1 MSSTQGLQKNSFYSY
16 AMYPI
21 VYSFYIHTNTFIK
34 FNRHNNKYW
43 ILPSEKYLR
52 FFFGVI
58 VLDIEESS
66 GNTKEVIVQKREG
79 GIDTSGTFTKK

>member
-21 VYSFYIHTNTFIK
+21 VYSFYIHTNTYIK

-58 VLDIEESS
+58 IFLDIEESS
-66 GNTKEVIVQKREG
+66 GNTKEVIHPEEG
-79 GIDTSGTFTKK
+79 RGGLYILVKV